1 MLPFHTIRNVISKS
15 ENGELR
21 LYNQILLAVVT
32 SIDMFYFIVAYLRV
46 QVCVNGGGESLHAG
60 PLIWVLAGTF
70 SVIGFSL
77 GLLIE
82 LHPLGYGIPFSGL

>member
-1 MLPFHTIRNVISKS
+1 MNTIRNVISKS

-21 LYNQILLAVVT
+21 LYNRLLLAVVT
-32 SIDMFYFIVAYLRV
+32 SIGMFYFTVAYLPV
-46 QVCVNGGGESLHAG
+46 QVCVGGGGGSLHAG

-82 LHPLGYGIPFSGL
+82 FHPLGYGTPFSGL